1 MCLNPFIGPQKT
13 RSLNQYLFRWS
24 QPDDGMEEIN
34 HREEVVTLLLLAV
47 PADAIGVQSCGS
59 DRRRGFRKIFG

>member
-24 QPDDGMEEIN
+24 PADDGMQEIN
-34 HREEVVTLLLLAV
+34 NREEVGMILLAV
-47 PADAIGVQSCGS
+47 PADVIGMQRRSS
-59 DRRRGFRKIFG
+59 ERRRRFCKIFG